1 MEKILIISLIAI
13 ILSIVSLLFGI
24 MWNRAV
30 TKRRDK
36 VEKMQKIADELCSNI
51 SVELKKDKEEKVGQ
65 ILMSPIIYQNVSF
78 KKTEIS
84 IVDTKL
90 SKSKPAICE
99 MPNNRRFGY
108 KKQYDKYVKNKEGI
122 AAWIMKIV

>member
-122 AAWIMKIV
+122 AA

>member
-90 SKSKPAICE
+90 SKSKPTICE

-122 AAWIMKIV
+122 AA